1 MQTIINIA
9 DSFSKSENLV
19 FLISDIK
26 NLNYE
31 YFSSEELDY
40 IRLFHKEHKKNLF
53 AFNKLNNWFFV
64 QFIEKERNRV
74 LRFENYRVA
83 GGKILNQINENKL
96 NSIVVVDTE
105 AKPEESLSFAEGVAL
120 NNYQFLKYKKE
131 SAKKLN
137 SLNTVYIYSEKIK
150 QNNIDEL
157 NIIIDGTYKCRNLVN
172 EPVAYMNAV
181 RLSEEVENF
190 GKASGAK
197 VEILNKRKIESLKM
211 GGLLAVNKGSVDPPT
226 FSIIEWKPENPVNKK
241 PYVFVGKGV
250 VFDTGGMNIKTGEFM
265 NDMKMDMAGG
275 AAVASA
281 LFAIAKANFPVH
293 VIGLIPATD
302 NRTDGNAY
310 VNGDIITMHDG
321 TKVEVINTDAEGR
334 MILADALSY
343 AKKFKPALVIDVA
356 TLTGSAARAIGKYGI
371 VAMHSKAENEFKHL
385 KKSGDNVCERI
396 VEFPFWKDYEEL
408 IKSEIGDIKNLGG
421 VEGGAITAGK
431 FLEHFTDYPYIHLDI
446 AGPAFIE
453 KPYKY
458 FTTGGTGVAV
468 RLLFDFIKNKS
479 TDNK

>member
-1 MQTIINIA
+1 MQTIINIT

-19 FLISDIK
+19 FLITDIK
-26 NLNYE
+26 NLDHK
-31 YFSSEELDY
+31 YFCSEELDY
-40 IRLFHKEHKKNLF
+40 IRLFHKEHKKDLF

-74 LRFENYRVA
+74 LRLENYRVA

-96 NSIVVVDTE
+96 NSIVIVDSE
-105 AKPEESLSFAEGVAL
+105 SKQEESLAFAEGMAL
-120 NNYQFLKYKKE
+120 KNYQFLKYKKE
-131 SAKKLN
+131 QAEKLN
-137 SLNTVYIYSEKIK
+137 SLNTIYLYSEKIK

-157 NIIIDGTYKCRNLVN
+157 NIIVDGTNKCRNLVN

-181 RLSEEVENF
+181 KLAEEVKNF
-190 GKASGAK
+190 GKDSGAK

-226 FSIIEWKPENPVNKK
+226 FSIIEWKPRNSVNKK

-250 VFDTGGMNIKTGEFM
+250 VFDTGGMNIKTGNFM
-265 NDMKMDMAGG
+265 NDMKLDMAGG

-281 LFAIAKANFPVH
+281 VFAIAKANLPVH

-371 VAMHSKAENEFKHL
+371 VAMQSKANNEFKKL
-385 KKSGDNVCERI
+385 TKSGENVCERI

-408 IKSEIGDIKNLGG
+408 IKSEVGDIKNIGG

-431 FLEHFTDYPYIHLDI
+431 FLEHFTDYPFIHLDI

-453 KPYKY
+453 KSYKY
-458 FTTGGTGVAV
+458 FPGGGTGITV
-468 RLLFDFIKNKS
+468 RLLFDFIKNAA
-479 TDNK
+479 NKK

>member
-137 SLNTVYIYSEKIK
+137 SLNTVYIYSE
-150 QNNIDEL
+150 NINQK
-157 NIIIDGTYKCRNLVN
+157 NILY
-172 EPVAYMNAV
+172 
-181 RLSEEVENF
+181 SNF
-190 GKASGAK
+190 
-197 VEILNKRKIESLKM
+197 
-211 GGLLAVNKGSVDPPT
+211 
-226 FSIIEWKPENPVNKK
+226 
-241 PYVFVGKGV
+241 
-250 VFDTGGMNIKTGEFM
+250 
-265 NDMKMDMAGG
+265 
-275 AAVASA
+275 
-281 LFAIAKANFPVH
+281 FP
-293 VIGLIPATD
+293 
-302 NRTDGNAY
+302 
-310 VNGDIITMHDG
+310 
-321 TKVEVINTDAEGR
+321 
-334 MILADALSY
+334 
-343 AKKFKPALVIDVA
+343 
-356 TLTGSAARAIGKYGI
+356 
-371 VAMHSKAENEFKHL
+371 
-385 KKSGDNVCERI
+385 
-396 VEFPFWKDYEEL
+396 
-408 IKSEIGDIKNLGG
+408 
-421 VEGGAITAGK
+421 
-431 FLEHFTDYPYIHLDI
+431 
-446 AGPAFIE
+446 
-453 KPYKY
+453 
-458 FTTGGTGVAV
+458 
-468 RLLFDFIKNKS
+468 
-479 TDNK
+479 